1 MQASQTDCA
10 FFSGSIG
17 EFNDQSLETILGH
30 LANTNS
36 FELDP
41 LQRNAWREEVI
52 LLRTQLQ
59 RIEGWIALEFSI
71 PRMGKRADA
80 ILVVGGIIFVIEFK
94 VGAKQFDASAVEQAV
109 DYALDLKNF
118 HEGSHTRRI
127 VPLVIATS
135 AEALPP
141 MVAWDEDGI
150 ATPMKSNGG
159 NLADLIDFV
168 LNKTPQQAPLQG
180 SQWSLSRYKPT
191 PTIIEAAQAL
201 YFGHTVEEITRS
213 DAGAENLGH
222 LANRLA
228 QIIENAKAKG
238 HKAICFVTGVPGAGK
253 TLAGLNLVTLRTKI
267 HEEEHAVFLSGN
279 GPLVDVLREA
289 LARDECAR
297 AKERSQKI
305 KKSDALRKVKSF
317 VQNIMHFRDANLLTA
332 EAPIERVAVFDE
344 AQRAWDAPHLAKFM
358 KQKKGQIN
366 FLMSEPEFLVSVMDR
381 HEGWC
386 TIVCLVGG
394 GQEINAGEAGLTE
407 WFSALKRSFP
417 EWKVYTS
424 EQLTHR
430 DYHWGQDLGALL
442 KGLDSRALPALHLSV
457 SVRSFR
463 AEKLSEFVGAIVAGE
478 AIEARKLHREINATY
493 PIALTRDLRQ
503 AREWLRGHA
512 RGSER
517 IGLVASSGAS
527 RLKPEGVNVH
537 EKIDAATWFLNGKDD
552 VRSSYYMEDP
562 ATEFDIQG
570 LELDWV
576 GVCWDADFRAINGRW
591 GHYRFSGTRWQNVND
606 DSRKAYLVN
615 AYRVLLT
622 RARQGMIVYIPKGD
636 PLDPTRQPAFY
647 DETATF
653 LADCGLGFL

>member
-1 MQASQTDCA
+1 
-10 FFSGSIG
+10 
-17 EFNDQSLETILGH
+17 
-30 LANTNS
+30 
-36 FELDP
+36 
-41 LQRNAWREEVI
+41 
-52 LLRTQLQ
+52 
-59 RIEGWIALEFSI
+59 
-71 PRMGKRADA
+71 
-80 ILVVGGIIFVIEFK
+80 
-94 VGAKQFDASAVEQAV
+94 
-109 DYALDLKNF
+109 
-118 HEGSHTRRI
+118 
-127 VPLVIATS
+127 
-135 AEALPP
+135 
-141 MVAWDEDGI
+141 
-150 ATPMKSNGG
+150 
-159 NLADLIDFV
+159 
-168 LNKTPQQAPLQG
+168 
-180 SQWSLSRYKPT
+180 
-191 PTIIEAAQAL
+191 
-201 YFGHTVEEITRS
+201 
-213 DAGAENLGH
+213 
-222 LANRLA
+222 
-228 QIIENAKAKG
+228 
-238 HKAICFVTGVPGAGK
+238 
-253 TLAGLNLVTLRTKI
+253 
-267 HEEEHAVFLSGN
+267 
-279 GPLVDVLREA
+279 
-289 LARDECAR
+289 
-297 AKERSQKI
+297 
-305 KKSDALRKVKSF
+305 
-317 VQNIMHFRDANLLTA
+317 
-332 EAPIERVAVFDE
+332 
-344 AQRAWDAPHLAKFM
+344 
-358 KQKKGQIN
+358 
-366 FLMSEPEFLVSVMDR
+366 
-381 HEGWC
+381 
-386 TIVCLVGG
+386 
-394 GQEINAGEAGLTE
+394 
-407 WFSALKRSFP
+407 
-417 EWKVYTS
+417 
-424 EQLTHR
+424 
-430 DYHWGQDLGALL
+430 LGALL